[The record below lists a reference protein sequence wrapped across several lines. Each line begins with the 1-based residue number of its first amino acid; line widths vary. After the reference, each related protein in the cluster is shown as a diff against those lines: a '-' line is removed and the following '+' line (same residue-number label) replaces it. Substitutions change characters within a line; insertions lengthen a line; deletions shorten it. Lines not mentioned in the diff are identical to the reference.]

1 MKMERTGLVS
11 EWDRQTSSSLLAELR
26 EIFFSFIFAE
36 IRAHFPPDPK
46 LKKMGKRSL
55 LDEVNISKDR
65 RQYPALS

>member
-1 MKMERTGLVS
+1 MS

-36 IRAHFPPDPK
+36 IRAHFPPDSK
-46 LKKMGKRSL
+46 LKKIGKAFRL